1 MKSPWGRRK
10 GKSETPVVITPALGT
25 WGPPK
30 EEAKSAYL
38 AGFLGVCVLAGALV
52 AGILLPL
59 VGTGAVAAKHFAEDF
74 QELPSD
80 IETRPPAQASV
91 VLADDGTRIATFFD
105 ENRVAVPL
113 AKVSPIMIKAILS
126 IEDSR
131 FYEHGGVDPKGT
143 LRALVNNS
151 DGGGRQGGS
160 TLTQQYV
167 KNLLIQLSD
176 GDPDKIAAARAP
188 TIKRKVQEL
197 KYALEIEKRMTK
209 DQILENYLNI
219 SYYGSGAYGIEAA
232 SRRYF
237 SKSSNNLTL
246 TEAAM
251 LSGAVQSPGRYD
263 ATQYPDAAKD
273 RRDVVLT
280 RMRDLG
286 AITQEQMLKA
296 KAEDLGLRT
305 SPTYNG
311 CTKSPTPFFC
321 DYITR
326 VILNDPIFGETERD
340 RSDVLSRGGL
350 TIRTTINMKAQN
362 SADAAMKK
370 WTDPTD
376 KVASALASV
385 EPGTG
390 KIRAMAISR
399 EYGTGQGKT
408 VINYATDYLYGGSR
422 GFQDGS
428 THKIF
433 TSLAAIAEGY
443 GTEYRLVSPFR
454 RGGFPN
460 QMRCDGKRVPADGW
474 APKNFT
480 DEQTNGTFGSITQRE
495 ALRRS
500 VNTYYAQLETL
511 VGLCDT
517 VRMAEAAGIHRAD
530 GQPQFE
536 FLPYTLGINEV
547 SPLTVANAYA
557 TIAARG
563 LRCNPIAIES
573 IAGRD
578 GKAVP
583 VPSANCEQTIK
594 QEVADVGVDLLRSV
608 MEPGGYGNAMS
619 LGDLS
624 CAPPKPSSCDI
635 TDDNINRYL
644 IDGAKPKTEPRAAG
658 GKTGTTNNAIAVW
671 YTGITVQLA
680 TSVWV
685 GNPDDYAYT
694 MDNISIGG
702 RYWPV
707 VSGSRVP
714 GPIWRDMMNGALK
727 GEPAKKFRPAP
738 NKWMRGTKGSGAGL
752 TGNDVMTYKAGDLN
766 TPKAGDPRPAAT
778 PKPNDKNNNQTNKP
792 NNNKPDAAKPED
804 PATDPANPQT

>member
-10 GKSETPVVITPALGT
+10 GKPEAPIVITPALGT

-30 EEAKSAYL
+30 EEAKSAYI

-52 AGILLPL
+52 AGIALPL
-59 VGTGAVAAKHFAEDF
+59 VGTGAVAAKQLAEDF

-91 VLADDGTRIATFFD
+91 VLADDGTRIATFYD

-113 AKVSPIMIKAILS
+113 AKVSPIMIKAILA

-143 LRALVNNS
+143 LRALVNNT
-151 DGGGRQGGS
+151 DGGGGRQGGS

-251 LSGAVQSPGRYD
+251 LAGAVQSPGRYD
-263 ATQYPDAAKD
+263 ATQYPEAALD

-280 RMRDLG
+280 RMRDVG
-286 AITQEQMLKA
+286 YISTEQMAKA

-311 CTKSPTPFFC
+311 CTRSPVPFFC

-362 SADAAMKK
+362 AADAAMKK

-376 KVASALASV
+376 KVASALATV

-399 EYGTGQGKT
+399 EYGTGKGKT
-408 VINYATDYLYGGSR
+408 VINYATDYTYGGSR
-422 GFQDGS
+422 GFQNGS

-443 GTEYRLVSPFR
+443 GAEYRLISPFR
-454 RGGFPN
+454 RGGFPH

-474 APKNFT
+474 SPKNFT
-480 DEQTNGTFGSITQRE
+480 DEQTDGTFGSITQRE

-500 VNTYYAQLETL
+500 VNTYYAQLEVL

-563 LRCNPIAIES
+563 KRCDPVAIES

-583 VPSANCEQTIK
+583 VPSANCKQTIK

-608 MEPGGYGNAMS
+608 MEPDGYGYSMQ
-619 LGDLS
+619 LGDYTCL
-624 CAPPKPSSCDI
+624 PPKPSSCDI
-635 TDDNINRYL
+635 TDGNINRQL
-644 IDGAKPKTEPRAAG
+644 IDGFRPKTEPRAAG

-671 YTGITVQLA
+671 YTGMTPELS

-685 GNPDDYAYT
+685 GNPDDYNYT
-694 MDNISIGG
+694 MSKITIGG
-702 RYWPV
+702 RYWPI

-727 GEPAKKFRPAP
+727 GEPVQNFHPP
-738 NKWMRGTKGSGAGL
+738 SNKWLRGTKGAGVV
-752 TGNDVMTYKAGDLN
+752 GPGKMTYTTGDLN
-766 TPKAGDPRPAAT
+766 TPKVGDARPANNNNRNNNRNQNQPNDQTKPNDAAT
-778 PKPNDKNNNQTNKP
+778 PAREQN
-792 NNNKPDAAKPED
+792 
-804 PATDPANPQT
+804 

>member
-1 MKSPWGRRK
+1 MKTPWGRRTTK
-10 GKSETPVVITPALGT
+10 TNTPVVITPALGT

-30 EEAKSAYL
+30 EQARSAYA
-38 AGFLGVCVLAGALV
+38 AGFIGVCVLAGALV

-91 VLADDGTRIATFFD
+91 LLASDGTRIATFFD

-113 AKVSPIMIKAILS
+113 AKISTIMQKAIIA
-126 IEDSR
+126 IEDYR
-131 FYEHGGVDPKGT
+131 FYDHGGVDPKGT

-151 DGGGRQGGS
+151 GGENRQGGS

-219 SYYGSGAYGIEAA
+219 SYFGGGAYGVEAA
-232 SRRYF
+232 ARRYF

-246 TEAAM
+246 TEAA
-251 LSGAVQSPGRYD
+251 LLAGIVQSPGRYD
-263 ATQYPDAAKD
+263 ATVNPDEAQD

-280 RMRDLG
+280 RMRDTG
-286 AITQEQMLKA
+286 AITTEQMAKA

-350 TIRTTINMKAQN
+350 TIRTTISLKAQEA
-362 SADAAMKK
+362 ADASMKK

-376 KVASALASV
+376 KVAGALASV

-399 EYGTGQGKT
+399 EYGTKQGQT
-408 VINYATDYLYGGSR
+408 TINYATDYKYGGSR

-428 THKIF
+428 THKVF
-433 TSLAAIAEGY
+433 TSAAAIAEGY
-443 GTEYRLVSPFR
+443 GTEYKINAPYRQ
-454 RGGFPN
+454 GGFRAER
-460 QMRCDGKRVPADGW
+460 RCDGKRVPTGGW
-474 APKNFT
+474 NPKNFT
-480 DEQTNGTFGSITQRE
+480 DEQTDGTFGVITQRE

-500 VNTYYAQLETL
+500 VNTYYAQLEQL
-511 VGLCDT
+511 VGLCDVVT
-517 VRMAEAAGIHRAD
+517 MATAAGVHRAD
-530 GQPQFE
+530 GLPQQE

-547 SPLTVANAYA
+547 SPLTVANSYA
-557 TIAARG
+557 TFAARG
-563 LRCNPIAIES
+563 KRCDPIAIES

-578 GKAVP
+578 GKALP
-583 VPSANCEQTIK
+583 VPSAKCKQTIK
-594 QEVADVGVDLLRSV
+594 EEVADVVVDLLRSV
-608 MEPGGYGNAMS
+608 MEPGGYGYGMQ
-619 LGDLS
+619 LGDYT
-624 CAPPKPSSCDI
+624 CAPPKTSSCDI
-635 TDDNINRYL
+635 TDDNINRQL

-658 GKTGTTNNAIAVW
+658 GKTGTTNNSIAVW
-671 YTGITVQLA
+671 YSGITSQLS
-680 TSVWV
+680 TSVWL
-685 GNPDDYAYT
+685 GNPNDYNFSLGQIT
-694 MDNISIGG
+694 IGG
-702 RYWPV
+702 RYWKI

-727 GEPAKKFRPAP
+727 GEPVVEFRAP
-738 NKWMRGTKGSGAGL
+738 SNKWLRGTKGSGASGK
-752 TGNDVMTYKAGDLN
+752 GVMTYKAGDLN
-766 TPKAGDPRPAAT
+766 TPKAGDPASVRD
-778 PKPNDKNNNQTNKP
+778 DKK
-792 NNNKPDAAKPED
+792 AKKKVD
-804 PATDPANPQT
+804 KKN